1 MKKKISCL
9 AGAIILVL
17 AVGIF
22 WAVNGRGT
30 GEFPQTMRACEKVCK
45 IRAGAGESYE
55 TVGLIAEAEVVT
67 ALELVAGENG
77 QTWYRLDKE
86 SLPKDMEISADACYI
101 RSDLLSLNE

>member
-1 MKKKISCL
+1 MKKEISCL
-9 AGAIILVL
+9 AGVIILVA

-22 WAVNGRGT
+22 WTVNGRAT
-30 GEFPQTMRACEKVCK
+30 GEYPQTMLVREKVCK

-67 ALELVAGENG
+67 ALELVTGENG

-86 SLPKDMEISADACYI
+86 SLPKDMDVSAEACYI